1 MTAAK
6 VSKSKAVPGKGVAAG
21 ATGKVRVTLVGSPF
35 GTGKQHIACVRGLGL
50 RRMRDTRE
58 LEDTPAVRG
67 MIARVSYLVK
77 AEKVD

>member
-1 MTAAK
+1 MTTAK
-6 VSKSKAVPGKGVAAG
+6 VSKSKARSGKGATAG
-21 ATGKVRVTLVGSPF
+21 AAGKVRVTLVGSPF

-77 AEKVD
+77 AEKVG